1 MAEFM
6 RREDTILGGSIHGT
20 FGSDPGRPGVRN
32 AVMTTTTVESLSDS
46 SSPKWEIAGILAHH
60 DRVEEGQQFTGTP
73 IYLVYACKENRGLCW
88 RLAGVDSTLQQFRD
102 VSIPNNVCELCDGCF
117 KECRSL
123 CRVNFGPLSSVERIG
138 VSCLEGT
145 GIEEVNIPDCVRELC
160 DCCFKECE
168 SLRLVMFGSSSSL
181 ERIGVSCFECT
192 GIEEVN
198 IPGGV
203 RELCG
208 HCFSGCRSLCRVNF
222 GSSSSLE
229 RIGEGCFACTGIEEV
244 SIPDCVREL
253 CDRCFQWCR
262 RLRLVRFGSSS
273 SLERIGV
280 ECFAK
285 PPVFDS

>member
-20 FGSDPGRPGVRN
+20 FGSDPGRPEVRN

-145 GIEEVNIPDCVRELC
+145 GIEEVNIPDGVCELC
-160 DCCFKECE
+160 DGCFKECE
-168 SLRLVMFGSSSSL
+168 SLR
-181 ERIGVSCFECT
+181 
-192 GIEEVN
+192 
-198 IPGGV
+198 
-203 RELCG
+203 
-208 HCFSGCRSLCRVNF
+208 RVNF

-229 RIGEGCFACTGIEEV
+229 RIGVDCFSV
-244 SIPDCVREL
+244 SGSIYVSGPDRVREL
-253 CDRCFQWCR
+253 CDGAHERCFA
-262 RLRLVRFGSSS
+262 
-273 SLERIGV
+273 E
-280 ECFAK
+280 
-285 PPVFDS
+285 